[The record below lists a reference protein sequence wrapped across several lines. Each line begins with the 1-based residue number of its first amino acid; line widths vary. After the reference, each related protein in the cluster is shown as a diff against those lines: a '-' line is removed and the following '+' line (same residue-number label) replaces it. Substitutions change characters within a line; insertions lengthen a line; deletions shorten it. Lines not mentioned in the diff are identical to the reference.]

1 MNKLGIIIGL
11 LIGFG
16 LFGAY
21 NVKTK
26 AKLKSNQ
33 EVSATQFVTKIEELG
48 YYKYTDKKILIV

>member
-11 LIGFG
+11 LIGLG

-48 YYKYTDKKILIV
+48 Y